1 MDDIDTLARL
11 FERFPGIGPR
21 QARRFVYSLLRADAG
36 YRTDLAERIS
46 KISRSVS
53 RCTTCGRFM
62 TSQKGSECSICGDA
76 ARNRGQVMV
85 LLKDADIE
93 SFESAGVY
101 QGTYLIL
108 GTLIPLTEDILSA
121 SVKTLLQR
129 RLAGSSTVNE
139 VILALPVT
147 TDGEHTAS
155 LVRSALTEILPQTV
169 DVSTLGRGLS
179 TGSELEYADPQTLRN
194 AFTLRKH
201 QAER

>member
-21 QARRFVYSLLRADAG
+21 QAKRFVYALLRSDAG
-36 YRTDLAERIS
+36 YRTELADRIS
-46 KISRSVS
+46 KISRGVS

-62 TSQKGSECSICGDA
+62 TAQRGAACSICADP
-76 ARNRGQVMV
+76 ARNHSQVMI

-108 GTLIPLTEDILSA
+108 GTLAQLTEDVLS
-121 SVKTLLQR
+121 SQLTSLLQKR
-129 RLAGSSTVNE
+129 FTEKHAVTE

-147 TDGEHTAS
+147 TDGEHTAT
-155 LVRSALTEILPQTV
+155 LIHQTLTKILPVTTTI
-169 DVSTLGRGLS
+169 STLGRGLS

-194 AFTLRKH
+194 AFTLRKV
-201 QAER
+201 

>member
-21 QARRFVYSLLRADAG
+21 QARRFVYSLLRSDAG
-36 YRTDLAERIS
+36 YRTELSERIS

-53 RCTTCGRFM
+53 RCTICGRFM
-62 TSQKGSECSICGDA
+62 TSQRGSECSLCADT
-76 ARNRGQVMV
+76 ARDHSQVMV

-101 QGTYLIL
+101 RGTYLIL
-108 GTLIPLTEDILSA
+108 GTLVPLTEDVLSTPLQQA
-121 SVKTLLQR
+121 LTKRLASPSVK
-129 RLAGSSTVNE
+129 E

-155 LVRSALTEILPQTV
+155 LVRSALEGILPAGTSI
-169 DVSTLGRGLS
+169 STLGRGLS

-194 AFTLRKH
+194 AFTLRKS
-201 QAER
+201 

>member
-21 QARRFVYSLLRADAG
+21 QARRFVYSLLRSDAG
-36 YRTDLAERIS
+36 YRTDLADRIA
-46 KISRSVS
+46 KISRGVS
-53 RCTTCGRFM
+53 RCVTCGRFM
-62 TSQKGSECSICGDA
+62 TSQKGTECSLCADP
-76 ARNRGQVMV
+76 ARNRSQVMV

-108 GTLIPLTEDILSA
+108 GTLIPLTEDVLSA
-121 SVKTLLQR
+121 TLKTVLTR
-129 RLAGSSTVNE
+129 RLTGSQNVAE

-155 LVRSALTEILPQTV
+155 LVRNALSEILPETV
-169 DVSTLGRGLS
+169 HVSTLGRGLS

-194 AFTLRKH
+194 AFTLRKQ

>member
-1 MDDIDTLARL
+1 MDDIDSLARL

-36 YRTDLAERIS
+36 YRTELAERIS
-46 KISRSVS
+46 KISRNVS
-53 RCTTCGRFM
+53 RCQTCGRFM
-62 TSQKGSECSICGDA
+62 TSQRGTECSICGDK
-76 ARNRGQVMV
+76 ARDHSQVMV

-108 GTLIPLTEDILSA
+108 GTLIPLTDDTLNPNLTQTLTKRLSKD
-121 SVKTLLQR
+121 VQ
-129 RLAGSSTVNE
+129 E

-155 LVRSALTEILPQTV
+155 LVRTTLEASLSPTV
-169 DVSTLGRGLS
+169 SISTLGRGLS

-194 AFTLRKH
+194 AFTLRKK
-201 QAER
+201 

>member
-21 QARRFVYSLLRADAG
+21 QAKRFVYALLRSDAG
-36 YRTDLAERIS
+36 YRNELAERIA
-46 KISRSVS
+46 KISRGVS
-53 RCTTCGRFM
+53 RCSTCGRFM
-62 TSQKGSECSICGDA
+62 TSQRGAECSICADS
-76 ARNRGQVMV
+76 ARNHTQVMI

-108 GTLIPLTEDILSA
+108 GTLAQLTEDTLSSQLKAILQKRFTTKQPVS
-121 SVKTLLQR
+121 
-129 RLAGSSTVNE
+129 E

-147 TDGEHTAS
+147 TDGEHTAT
-155 LVRSALTEILPQTV
+155 LIHQALTDLLGATTTIT
-169 DVSTLGRGLS
+169 TLGRGLS

-194 AFTLRKH
+194 AFTLRKV
-201 QAER
+201 